1 MITRH
6 GIGRYTILVAIA
18 AMCICIA
25 YSATPRKKKKNR
37 RATRTEI
44 VKPPSEPFEKVTE
57 WVGEYIEQ
65 KSYSR
70 DTADPLIRLLG
81 YSKQLKGKYYSAF
94 DKLLVDSLTANL
106 KRNSND
112 RVIAVVELYDHLFAD
127 TAANKTK
134 MLYVKGNIL
143 ASKQDTIQLKKVI
156 RRLNLLQDTVHSQTL
171 YDHLIKIRNYVPADQ
186 GLDGTW
192 ISNRYMTDVYDWPAH
207 PITFDYIGGQTIVY
221 HKPYVLELENTC
233 EYQPTDTSRLVL
245 PYAEDSLY
253 IVWSSEK
260 LKNIDPEALGLL
272 RGATSTAASIVSG
285 NLARHNKVD
294 LGEQILGNIATS
306 AIEIGL
312 NAIFDALWKPSKTVW
327 ILEGRFRRV
336 NKYLLQGTLSYQ
348 SKKVNVD
355 GKVSNKTSWTQ
366 EYSHTRYNPDDHIY
380 WAGWRFGI
388 TTPYAWLTKYIDAR
402 KDQFIPAKKDKK
414 HFNAH
419 QRVKIWYLSHVR
431 ALEEGVDDDLYYQ
444 LCMAQADSMK
454 QACYIAPF
462 MGMIFASV
470 DSIFLRKNK
479 WSPEQGVV
487 VKDFDKNWSAALLAG
502 LKKND
507 VIVEV
512 GPYPITDNASF
523 SKAIGNFKPYE
534 VVNVVVQRKKKRLT
548 IPVELSAWLRPYDT
562 KEEE

>member
-6 GIGRYTILVAIA
+6 CIGRYTILVAIA

-25 YSATPRKKKKNR
+25 YGATPRKKKKNR

-192 ISNRYMTDVYDWPAH
+192 ISNWYRTDGYNWSMN
-207 PITFDYIGGQTIVY
+207 PITFDYKNGQTIVY
-221 HKPYVLELENTC
+221 HKPYVYELEYTSD
-233 EYQPTDTSRLVL
+233 YPTDTSRIVL

-312 NAIFDALWKPSKTVW
+312 NAIFDAIWKPSKTVW

-336 NKYLLQGTLSYQ
+336 NKYLLQGTLTYSGQ
-348 SKKVNVD
+348 KVNID
-355 GKVSNKTSWTQ
+355 GKVSNKTAWTQ
-366 EYSHTRYNPDDHIY
+366 KYSYTRYNPDDHIY

-388 TTPYAWLTKYIDAR
+388 TTPYAWLTEYIKAR
-402 KDQFIPAKKDKK
+402 KNQFTPAKKDQKR
-414 HFNAH
+414 FNTH
-419 QRVKIWYLSHVR
+419 QRAKVWYLNHIR
-431 ALEEGVDDDLYYQ
+431 AMEEGIDDDLYYQ
-444 LCMAQADSMK
+444 LWLQADSMK

-462 MGMIFASV
+462 IGIVFDEV
-470 DSIFLRKNK
+470 DSTFRQKNK

-487 VKDFDKNWSAALLAG
+487 VKEFGKWSPALLAG
-502 LKKND
+502 LKEKD

-512 GPYPITDNASF
+512 GPYPITDDASF
-523 SKAIGNFKPYE
+523 SKAISHFKPYE

-548 IPVELSAWLRPYDT
+548 IPVELSVWLKPYGT
-562 KEEE
+562 NEKK

>member
-1 MITRH
+1 
-6 GIGRYTILVAIA
+6 
-18 AMCICIA
+18 MCISIA
-25 YSATPRKKKKNR
+25 YGATPRKKKKNR

-156 RRLNLLQDTVHSQTL
+156 RRLNLLQDTIHSQTL

-192 ISNRYMTDVYDWPAH
+192 ISNWYRTDGYNWSMN
-207 PITFDYIGGQTIVY
+207 PITFDYKNGQTIVY
-221 HKPYVLELENTC
+221 HKPYVYELEYTSD
-233 EYQPTDTSRLVL
+233 YPTDTSRIVL

-312 NAIFDALWKPSKTVW
+312 NAIFDAIWKPSKTVW

-336 NKYLLQGTLSYQ
+336 NKYLLQGTLTYSGQ
-348 SKKVNVD
+348 KVNID
-355 GKVSNKTSWTQ
+355 GKVSNKTAWTQ
-366 EYSHTRYNPDDHIY
+366 KYSYTRYNPDDHIY

-388 TTPYAWLTKYIDAR
+388 TTPYAWLTEYIKAR
-402 KDQFIPAKKDKK
+402 KNQFTPAKKDQKR
-414 HFNAH
+414 FNTH
-419 QRVKIWYLSHVR
+419 QRAKVWYLNHIR
-431 ALEEGVDDDLYYQ
+431 AMEEGIDDDLYYQ
-444 LCMAQADSMK
+444 LWLQADSMK

-462 MGMIFASV
+462 IGIVFDEV
-470 DSIFLRKNK
+470 DSTFRQKNK

-487 VKDFDKNWSAALLAG
+487 VKEFGKWSPALLAG

-512 GPYPITDNASF
+512 GPYPITDDASF
-523 SKAIGNFKPYE
+523 SKAISHFKPYE

-548 IPVELSAWLRPYDT
+548 IPVELSVWLKPYGT
-562 KEEE
+562 NEKE

>member
-1 MITRH
+1 
-6 GIGRYTILVAIA
+6 
-18 AMCICIA
+18 MCISIA
-25 YSATPRKKKKNR
+25 YGTTPRKKKKNR
-37 RATRTEI
+37 RATRTEY

-70 DTADPLIRLLG
+70 DTADPLIKLLG

-192 ISNRYMTDVYDWPAH
+192 ISDKIWSDRYNLPAH
-207 PITFDYIGGQTIVY
+207 PITFDYKNGQTIVY
-221 HKPYVLELENTC
+221 KRECVYELEYKY
-233 EYQPTDTSRLVL
+233 EPTDTSRLVL

-312 NAIFDALWKPSKTVW
+312 NAIFDAIWKPSKTVW

-336 NKYLLQGTLSYQ
+336 NKYLLQGTLTYQ
-348 SKKVNVD
+348 SKKVDVD
-355 GKVSNKTSWTQ
+355 GKVSNKSSWTD
-366 EYSHTRYNPDDHIY
+366 EISYTHYNPDDHIY
-380 WAGWRFGI
+380 WVGRRFGI
-388 TTPYAWLTKYIDAR
+388 CAPHEWQRKYIEAR
-402 KDQFIPAKKDKK
+402 KNQFFPAKKDQK
-414 HFNAH
+414 HFNNF
-419 QRVKIWYLSHVR
+419 QLVKIWYLSHIR
-431 ALEEGVDDDLYYQ
+431 ALEEGVDDDLFYQ
-444 LCMAQADSMK
+444 RWPTQADSMK
-454 QACYIAPF
+454 QACYITPY
-462 MGMIFASV
+462 MGVAFNSV
-470 DSIFLRKNK
+470 DSIFRKKNK
-479 WSPEQGVV
+479 WAPEQGAVIT
-487 VKDFDKNWSAALLAG
+487 DFDKDYSAALLAG
-502 LKKND
+502 LKKKD

-512 GPYPITDNASF
+512 GLYPITDVASF
-523 SKAIGNFKPYE
+523 TEAISHFNPYE

-548 IPVELSAWLRPYDT
+548 IPVELSLWFRPYEQNE
-562 KEEE
+562 KQ

>member
-6 GIGRYTILVAIA
+6 CIGRYTILVAIA
-18 AMCICIA
+18 AMCISIA
-25 YSATPRKKKKNR
+25 YGATPRKKKKNR

-70 DTADPLIRLLG
+70 DTADPLIRLLE

-156 RRLNLLQDTVHSQTL
+156 RRLDLLQDTVHSQTL
-171 YDHLIKIRNYVPADQ
+171 YGHLVKIRNYVPADQ

-192 ISNRYMTDVYDWPAH
+192 ISNWYRTDGYNWSMN
-207 PITFDYIGGQTIVY
+207 PITFDYKNGQTIVY
-221 HKPYVLELENTC
+221 HKPYVYELEYTSD
-233 EYQPTDTSRLVL
+233 YPTDTSRIVL

-294 LGEQILGNIATS
+294 FGEQLLGNIATS
-306 AIEIGL
+306 VIEIGI
-312 NAIFDALWKPSKTVW
+312 NAIFDAIWKPSKTVW

-355 GKVSNKTSWTQ
+355 GKVSNKTSWSH
-366 EYSHTRYNPDDHIY
+366 EYSYTRYNPDDHIY
-380 WAGWRFGI
+380 WAGWRFDI
-388 TTPYAWLTKYIDAR
+388 NTPYVWLTEYIKAR
-402 KDQFIPAKKDKK
+402 KNQFTPAKKDQKR
-414 HFNAH
+414 FNTH
-419 QRVKIWYLSHVR
+419 QRAKVWYLNHIR
-431 ALEEGVDDDLYYQ
+431 AMEEGIDDDLYYQ
-444 LCMAQADSMK
+444 LWLRADSMK

-462 MGMIFASV
+462 IGIVFDEV
-470 DSIFLRKNK
+470 DSTFRQKNK

>member
-1 MITRH
+1 
-6 GIGRYTILVAIA
+6 
-18 AMCICIA
+18 MCISIA
-25 YSATPRKKKKNR
+25 YGATPRKKKKNR

-106 KRNSND
+106 KRNSSD

-156 RRLNLLQDTVHSQTL
+156 RRLDLLQDTVHSQTL
-171 YDHLIKIRNYVPADQ
+171 YGHLVKIRNYVPADQ

-192 ISNRYMTDVYDWPAH
+192 ISNWYRTDGYNWSMN
-207 PITFDYIGGQTIVY
+207 PITFDYKNGQTIVY
-221 HKPYVLELENTC
+221 HKPYVYELEYTSD
-233 EYQPTDTSRLVL
+233 YPTDTSRIVL

-355 GKVSNKTSWTQ
+355 GKVSNKTSWSH
-366 EYSHTRYNPDDHIY
+366 EYSYTRYNPDDHIY
-380 WAGWRFGI
+380 WAGWQFDI
-388 TTPYAWLTKYIDAR
+388 NTPYVWLTEYIKAR
-402 KDQFIPAKKDKK
+402 KNQFTPAKKDQKR
-414 HFNAH
+414 FNTH
-419 QRVKIWYLSHVR
+419 QRAKVWYLNHIR
-431 ALEEGVDDDLYYQ
+431 AMEEGIDDDLYYQ
-444 LCMAQADSMK
+444 LWLRADSMK

-462 MGMIFASV
+462 IGIVFDEV
-470 DSIFLRKNK
+470 DSTFRQKNK

-487 VKDFDKNWSAALLAG
+487 VKEFGKWSPALLAG
-502 LKKND
+502 LKEKD

-512 GPYPITDNASF
+512 GSYPITDDASF

-548 IPVELSAWLRPYDT
+548 IPVELSVWLKPYDT
-562 KEEE
+562 TEKK

>member
-18 AMCICIA
+18 AMCISIA
-25 YSATPRKKKKNR
+25 YGATPRKKKKNR
-37 RATRTEI
+37 RATRTEY

-57 WVGEYIEQ
+57 WVGEYIER
-65 KSYSR
+65 KSDFR
-70 DTADPLIRLLG
+70 NTADPLIRLLE
-81 YSKQLKGKYYSAF
+81 YSKQLRGKYYSAF

-127 TAANKTK
+127 TAANKPK

-156 RRLNLLQDTVHSQTL
+156 RRLDLLEDTVHSQTL
-171 YDHLIKIRNYVPADQ
+171 YGHLVKIRNYVPADQ

-192 ISNRYMTDVYDWPAH
+192 ISNWYRTDGYNWSMN
-207 PITFDYIGGQTIVY
+207 PITFDYKNGQTIVY
-221 HKPYVLELENTC
+221 HKPYVYELEYTSD
-233 EYQPTDTSRLVL
+233 YPTDTSRLVF
-245 PYAEDSLY
+245 PYGEDSLY

-294 LGEQILGNIATS
+294 FGEQLLGNLATS

-312 NAIFDALWKPSKTVW
+312 NAIFDAIWKPSKTVW

-336 NKYLLQGTLSYQ
+336 NKYLLQGTLSFQ
-348 SKKVNVD
+348 SQKVNVD
-355 GKVSNKTSWTQ
+355 GKVSDKTTWTNT
-366 EYSHTRYNPDDHIY
+366 YSYTRYNPDDHIY

-388 TTPYAWLTKYIDAR
+388 TTPYAWLTEYIKAR
-402 KDQFIPAKKDKK
+402 KNQFTPAKKDQKR
-414 HFNAH
+414 FNTH
-419 QRVKIWYLSHVR
+419 QRAKVWYLNHIR
-431 ALEEGVDDDLYYQ
+431 AMEEGIDDDLYYQ
-444 LCMAQADSMK
+444 LWLQADSMK

-462 MGMIFASV
+462 IGIVFDEV
-470 DSIFLRKNK
+470 DSTFRQKNK

-487 VKDFDKNWSAALLAG
+487 VKEFGKWSPALLAG
-502 LKKND
+502 LKEKD

-512 GPYPITDNASF
+512 GSYPITDDASF
-523 SKAIGNFKPYE
+523 SKAISHFKPYE

-548 IPVELSAWLRPYDT
+548 IPVELSVWLRPYDT
-562 KEEE
+562 NEEE

>member
-6 GIGRYTILVAIA
+6 CIGRYTILVAIA

-25 YSATPRKKKKNR
+25 YGATPRKKKKNR

-57 WVGEYIEQ
+57 WVGEYIER
-65 KSYSR
+65 KSDFR
-70 DTADPLIRLLG
+70 DTADPLIRLLE
-81 YSKQLKGKYYSAF
+81 YSKQLRGKYYSAF

-127 TAANKTK
+127 TAANKPK

-143 ASKQDTIQLKKVI
+143 ASKQDTIQLKTVI

-171 YDHLIKIRNYVPADQ
+171 YGHLVKIRNYVPADQ

-192 ISNRYMTDVYDWPAH
+192 ISNWYRTDGYNWSMN
-207 PITFDYIGGQTIVY
+207 PITFDYKNGQTIVY
-221 HKPYVLELENTC
+221 HKPYVYELEYTSD
-233 EYQPTDTSRLVL
+233 YPTDTSRIVL

-312 NAIFDALWKPSKTVW
+312 NAIFDAIWKPSKTVW

-336 NKYLLQGTLSYQ
+336 NKYLLQGTLTYSGQ
-348 SKKVNVD
+348 KVNID
-355 GKVSNKTSWTQ
+355 GKVSNKTAWTQ
-366 EYSHTRYNPDDHIY
+366 KYSYTRYNPDDHIY

-388 TTPYAWLTKYIDAR
+388 TTPYAWLTEYIKAR
-402 KDQFIPAKKDKK
+402 KNQFTPAKKDQKR
-414 HFNAH
+414 FNTH
-419 QRVKIWYLSHVR
+419 QRAKVWYLNHIR
-431 ALEEGVDDDLYYQ
+431 AMEEGIDDDLYYQ
-444 LCMAQADSMK
+444 LWLQADSMK

-462 MGMIFASV
+462 IGIVFDEV
-470 DSIFLRKNK
+470 DSTFRQKNK

-487 VKDFDKNWSAALLAG
+487 VKEFGKWSPALLAG

-512 GPYPITDNASF
+512 GPYPITDDASF
-523 SKAIGNFKPYE
+523 SKAISHFKPYE

-548 IPVELSAWLRPYDT
+548 IPVELSVWLKPYGT
-562 KEEE
+562 NEKE

>member
-1 MITRH
+1 
-6 GIGRYTILVAIA
+6 
-18 AMCICIA
+18 MCISIA
-25 YSATPRKKKKNR
+25 YGATPRKKKKNR

-81 YSKQLKGKYYSAF
+81 YSKQLKSKYYSAF

-106 KRNSND
+106 KRNSSD

-156 RRLNLLQDTVHSQTL
+156 RRLDLLQDTVHSQTL
-171 YDHLIKIRNYVPADQ
+171 YGHLVKIRNYVPADQ

-192 ISNRYMTDVYDWPAH
+192 ISNWYRTDGYNWSMN
-207 PITFDYIGGQTIVY
+207 PITFDYKNGQTIVY
-221 HKPYVLELENTC
+221 HKPYVYELEYTSD
-233 EYQPTDTSRLVL
+233 YPTDTSRIVL

-355 GKVSNKTSWTQ
+355 GKVSNKTSWSH
-366 EYSHTRYNPDDHIY
+366 EYSYTRYNPDDHIY
-380 WAGWRFGI
+380 WAGWRFDI
-388 TTPYAWLTKYIDAR
+388 NTPYVWLTEYIKAR
-402 KDQFIPAKKDKK
+402 KNQFTPAKKDQKR
-414 HFNAH
+414 FNTH
-419 QRVKIWYLSHVR
+419 QRAKVWYLNHIR
-431 ALEEGVDDDLYYQ
+431 AMEEGIDDDLYYQ
-444 LCMAQADSMK
+444 LWLRADSMK

-462 MGMIFASV
+462 IGIVFDEV
-470 DSIFLRKNK
+470 DSTFRQKNK

-487 VKDFDKNWSAALLAG
+487 VKEFGKWSPALLAG
-502 LKKND
+502 LKEKD

-512 GPYPITDNASF
+512 GSYPITDDASF

-548 IPVELSAWLRPYDT
+548 IPVELSVWLKPYDT
-562 KEEE
+562 TEKK

>member
-1 MITRH
+1 
-6 GIGRYTILVAIA
+6 
-18 AMCICIA
+18 MCISIA
-25 YSATPRKKKKNR
+25 YGATPRKKKKNR

-156 RRLNLLQDTVHSQTL
+156 RRLDLLEDTIHSQTL

-192 ISNRYMTDVYDWPAH
+192 ISNWYRTDGYNWSMN
-207 PITFDYIGGQTIVY
+207 PITFDYKNGQTIVY
-221 HKPYVLELENTC
+221 HKPYVYELEYTSD
-233 EYQPTDTSRLVL
+233 YPTDTSRIVL

-355 GKVSNKTSWTQ
+355 GKVSNKTSWSH
-366 EYSHTRYNPDDHIY
+366 EYSYTRYNPDDHIY
-380 WAGWRFGI
+380 WAGWRFDI
-388 TTPYAWLTKYIDAR
+388 NTPYVWLTEYIKAR
-402 KDQFIPAKKDKK
+402 KNQFTPAKKDQKR
-414 HFNAH
+414 FNTH
-419 QRVKIWYLSHVR
+419 QRAKVWYLNHIR
-431 ALEEGVDDDLYYQ
+431 AMEEGIDDDLYYQ
-444 LCMAQADSMK
+444 LWLRADSMK

-462 MGMIFASV
+462 IGIVFDEV
-470 DSIFLRKNK
+470 DSTFRQKNK

-487 VKDFDKNWSAALLAG
+487 VKEFGKWSPALLAG
-502 LKKND
+502 LKEKD

-512 GPYPITDNASF
+512 GSYPITDDASF

-548 IPVELSAWLRPYDT
+548 IPVELSVWLKPYDT
-562 KEEE
+562 TEKK

>member
-18 AMCICIA
+18 AMCISIA
-25 YSATPRKKKKNR
+25 YGATPRKKKKNR

-70 DTADPLIRLLG
+70 DTADPLIKLLG

-192 ISNRYMTDVYDWPAH
+192 ISDKIWPDRYNLPAH
-207 PITFDYIGGQTIVY
+207 PITFDYKNGQTIVY
-221 HKPYVLELENTC
+221 KRECVYELEYKY
-233 EYQPTDTSRLVL
+233 EPTDTSRLVL

-312 NAIFDALWKPSKTVW
+312 NAIFDAIWKPSKTVW

-348 SKKVNVD
+348 SKKVDVD
-355 GKVSNKTSWTQ
+355 GKVSNKSSWTD
-366 EYSHTRYNPDDHIY
+366 EISYTHYNPDDHIY
-380 WAGWRFGI
+380 WAGRRFGI
-388 TTPYAWLTKYIDAR
+388 CAPHEWQRKYIEAR
-402 KDQFIPAKKDKK
+402 KNQFFPAKKDQK
-414 HFNAH
+414 HFNNF
-419 QRVKIWYLSHVR
+419 QLVKIWYLSHIR
-431 ALEEGVDDDLYYQ
+431 ALEEGVDDDLFYQ
-444 LCMAQADSMK
+444 RWPTQADSMK
-454 QACYIAPF
+454 QACYITPY
-462 MGMIFASV
+462 MGVAFNSV
-470 DSIFLRKNK
+470 DSIFRKKNK
-479 WSPEQGVV
+479 WAPEQGAVIT
-487 VKDFDKNWSAALLAG
+487 DFDKDYSAALLAG
-502 LKKND
+502 LKKKD

-512 GPYPITDNASF
+512 GLYPITDVASF
-523 SKAIGNFKPYE
+523 TEAISHFKPYE

-548 IPVELSAWLRPYDT
+548 IPVELSLWFRPYEQNE
-562 KEEE
+562 KQ

>member
-18 AMCICIA
+18 AMCISIA
-25 YSATPRKKKKNR
+25 YGATPRKKKKNR
-37 RATRTEI
+37 RATRTEY

-57 WVGEYIEQ
+57 WVGEYIER
-65 KSYSR
+65 KSDFR
-70 DTADPLIRLLG
+70 DTADPLIRLLE
-81 YSKQLKGKYYSAF
+81 YSKQLRGKYYSAF

-156 RRLNLLQDTVHSQTL
+156 RRLDLLEDTVHSQTL

-192 ISNRYMTDVYDWPAH
+192 ISDKIWPDRYNLPAH
-207 PITFDYIGGQTIVY
+207 PITFDYKNGQTIVY
-221 HKPYVLELENTC
+221 KRECVYELEYKY
-233 EYQPTDTSRLVL
+233 EPTDTSRLVL

-312 NAIFDALWKPSKTVW
+312 NAIFDAIWKPSKTVW

-336 NKYLLQGTLSYQ
+336 NKYLLQGTLTYQ
-348 SKKVNVD
+348 SKKVDVD
-355 GKVSNKTSWTQ
+355 GKVSNKSSWTD
-366 EYSHTRYNPDDHIY
+366 EISYTHYNPDDHIY
-380 WAGWRFGI
+380 WAGRRFGI
-388 TTPYAWLTKYIDAR
+388 CAPHEWQRKYIEAR
-402 KDQFIPAKKDKK
+402 KNQFFPAKKDQK
-414 HFNAH
+414 HFNNF
-419 QRVKIWYLSHVR
+419 QLVKIWYLSHIR
-431 ALEEGVDDDLYYQ
+431 ALEEGVDDDLFYQ
-444 LCMAQADSMK
+444 RWPTQADSMK
-454 QACYIAPF
+454 QACYITPY
-462 MGMIFASV
+462 MGVAFNSV
-470 DSIFLRKNK
+470 DSIFRKKNK
-479 WSPEQGVV
+479 WAPEQGAVIT
-487 VKDFDKNWSAALLAG
+487 DFDKDYSAALLAG
-502 LKKND
+502 LKKKD

-512 GPYPITDNASF
+512 GLYPITDVASF
-523 SKAIGNFKPYE
+523 TEAISHFKPYE

-548 IPVELSAWLRPYDT
+548 IPVELSLWFRPYEQNE
-562 KEEE
+562 KQ

>member
-18 AMCICIA
+18 AMCISIA
-25 YSATPRKKKKNR
+25 YGTTPRKKKKNR
-37 RATRTEI
+37 RATRTEY

-57 WVGEYIEQ
+57 WVGEYIER
-65 KSYSR
+65 KSDFR
-70 DTADPLIRLLG
+70 DTADPLIRLLE

-156 RRLNLLQDTVHSQTL
+156 RRLGLLQDTVHSQTL
-171 YDHLIKIRNYVPADQ
+171 YGHLIKIRNYVPADQ

-192 ISNRYMTDVYDWPAH
+192 ISNWYRTDGYNWSMN
-207 PITFDYIGGQTIVY
+207 PITFDYKNGQTIVY
-221 HKPYVLELENTC
+221 HKPYVYELEYTSD
-233 EYQPTDTSRLVL
+233 YPTDTSRLVF
-245 PYAEDSLY
+245 PYGEDSLY

-294 LGEQILGNIATS
+294 FGEQLLGNLATS

-312 NAIFDALWKPSKTVW
+312 NAIFDAIWKPSKTVW

-336 NKYLLQGTLSYQ
+336 NKYLLQGTLSFQ
-348 SKKVNVD
+348 SQKVNVD
-355 GKVSNKTSWTQ
+355 GKVSDKTTWTNT
-366 EYSHTRYNPDDHIY
+366 YSYTRYNPDDHIY

-388 TTPYAWLTKYIDAR
+388 TTPYAWLTEYIKAR
-402 KDQFIPAKKDKK
+402 KNQFTPAKKDQKR
-414 HFNAH
+414 FNTH
-419 QRVKIWYLSHVR
+419 QRAKVWYLNHIR
-431 ALEEGVDDDLYYQ
+431 AMEEGIDDDLYYQ
-444 LCMAQADSMK
+444 LWLQADSMK

-462 MGMIFASV
+462 IGIVFDEV
-470 DSIFLRKNK
+470 DSTFRQKNK

-487 VKDFDKNWSAALLAG
+487 VKEFGKWSPALLAG
-502 LKKND
+502 LKEKD

-512 GPYPITDNASF
+512 GSYPITDDASF
-523 SKAIGNFKPYE
+523 SKAISHFKPYE

-548 IPVELSAWLRPYDT
+548 IPVELSVWLRPYDT
-562 KEEE
+562 NEEE

>member
-18 AMCICIA
+18 AMCISIA
-25 YSATPRKKKKNR
+25 YGATPRKKKKNR

-70 DTADPLIRLLG
+70 DTADPLIRLLE

-156 RRLNLLQDTVHSQTL
+156 RRLNLLQDTIHSQTL
-171 YDHLIKIRNYVPADQ
+171 YGHLVKIRNYVPADQ

-192 ISNRYMTDVYDWPAH
+192 ISNWYRTDGYNWSMN
-207 PITFDYIGGQTIVY
+207 PITFDYKNGQTIVY
-221 HKPYVLELENTC
+221 HKPYVYELEYTSD
-233 EYQPTDTSRLVL
+233 YPTDTSRIVL

-312 NAIFDALWKPSKTVW
+312 NAIFDAIWKPSKTVW

-336 NKYLLQGTLSYQ
+336 NKYLLQGTLTYSGQ
-348 SKKVNVD
+348 KVNID
-355 GKVSNKTSWTQ
+355 GKVSNKTAWTQ
-366 EYSHTRYNPDDHIY
+366 KYSYTRYNPDDHIY

-388 TTPYAWLTKYIDAR
+388 TTPYAWLTEYIKAR
-402 KDQFIPAKKDKK
+402 KNQFTPAKKDQKR
-414 HFNAH
+414 FNTH
-419 QRVKIWYLSHVR
+419 QRAKVWYLNHIR
-431 ALEEGVDDDLYYQ
+431 AMEEGIDDDLYYQ
-444 LCMAQADSMK
+444 LWLQADSMK

-462 MGMIFASV
+462 IGIVFDEV
-470 DSIFLRKNK
+470 DSTFRQKNK

-487 VKDFDKNWSAALLAG
+487 VKEFGKWSPALLAG

-512 GPYPITDNASF
+512 GPYPITDDASF
-523 SKAIGNFKPYE
+523 SKAISHFKPYE

-548 IPVELSAWLRPYDT
+548 IPVELSVWLKPYGT
-562 KEEE
+562 NEKK

>member
-6 GIGRYTILVAIA
+6 CIGRYTILVAIA
-18 AMCICIA
+18 AMCISIA
-25 YSATPRKKKKNR
+25 YGATPRKKKKNR

-106 KRNSND
+106 KRNSSD

-156 RRLNLLQDTVHSQTL
+156 RRLDLLQDTVHRQTL
-171 YDHLIKIRNYVPADQ
+171 YGHLVKIRNYVPADQ

-192 ISNRYMTDVYDWPAH
+192 ISNWYRTDGYNWSMN
-207 PITFDYIGGQTIVY
+207 PITFDYKNGQTIVY
-221 HKPYVLELENTC
+221 HKPYVYELEYTSD
-233 EYQPTDTSRLVL
+233 YPTDTSRIVL

-355 GKVSNKTSWTQ
+355 GKVSNKTSWSH
-366 EYSHTRYNPDDHIY
+366 EYSYTRYNPDDHIY
-380 WAGWRFGI
+380 WAGWRFDI
-388 TTPYAWLTKYIDAR
+388 NTPYVWLTEYIKAR
-402 KDQFIPAKKDKK
+402 KNQFTPAKKDQKR
-414 HFNAH
+414 FNTH
-419 QRVKIWYLSHVR
+419 QRAKVWYLNHIR
-431 ALEEGVDDDLYYQ
+431 AMEEGIDDDLYYQ
-444 LCMAQADSMK
+444 LWLRADSMK

-462 MGMIFASV
+462 IGIVFDEV
-470 DSIFLRKNK
+470 DSTFRQKNK

-487 VKDFDKNWSAALLAG
+487 VKEFGKWSPALLAG
-502 LKKND
+502 LKEKD

-512 GPYPITDNASF
+512 GSYPITDDASF

-548 IPVELSAWLRPYDT
+548 IPVELSVWLKPYDT
-562 KEEE
+562 TEKK

>member
-1 MITRH
+1 
-6 GIGRYTILVAIA
+6 
-18 AMCICIA
+18 MCISIA
-25 YSATPRKKKKNR
+25 YGATPRKKKKNR
-37 RATRTEI
+37 RATRTEY

-70 DTADPLIRLLG
+70 DTADPLIKLLG

-192 ISNRYMTDVYDWPAH
+192 ISNRYRTDVYDWPAH

-355 GKVSNKTSWTQ
+355 GKVSNKTSWSH
-366 EYSHTRYNPDDHIY
+366 EYSYTRYNPDDHIY
-380 WAGWRFGI
+380 WAGWRFDI
-388 TTPYAWLTKYIDAR
+388 NTPYVWLTEYIKAR
-402 KDQFIPAKKDKK
+402 KNQFTPAKKDQKR
-414 HFNAH
+414 FNTH
-419 QRVKIWYLSHVR
+419 QRAKVWYLNHIR
-431 ALEEGVDDDLYYQ
+431 AMEEGIDDDLYYQ
-444 LCMAQADSMK
+444 LWLRADSMK

-462 MGMIFASV
+462 IGIVFDEV
-470 DSIFLRKNK
+470 DSTFRQKNK

-487 VKDFDKNWSAALLAG
+487 VKEFGKWSPALLAG
-502 LKKND
+502 LKEKD

-512 GPYPITDNASF
+512 GSYPITDDASF

-548 IPVELSAWLRPYDT
+548 IPVELSVWLKPYDT
-562 KEEE
+562 TEKK

>member
-1 MITRH
+1 
-6 GIGRYTILVAIA
+6 
-18 AMCICIA
+18 MCISIA
-25 YSATPRKKKKNR
+25 YGATPRKKKKNR

-106 KRNSND
+106 KRNSSD

-156 RRLNLLQDTVHSQTL
+156 RRLDLLQDTVHSQTL
-171 YDHLIKIRNYVPADQ
+171 YGHLVKIRNYVPADQ

-192 ISNRYMTDVYDWPAH
+192 ISNWYRTDGYNWSMN
-207 PITFDYIGGQTIVY
+207 PITFDYKNGQTIVY
-221 HKPYVLELENTC
+221 HKPYVYELEYTSD
-233 EYQPTDTSRLVL
+233 YPTDTSRIVL

-355 GKVSNKTSWTQ
+355 GKVSNKTSWSH
-366 EYSHTRYNPDDHIY
+366 EYSYTRYNPDDHIY
-380 WAGWRFGI
+380 WAGWRFDI
-388 TTPYAWLTKYIDAR
+388 NTPYVWLTEYIKAR
-402 KDQFIPAKKDKK
+402 KNQFTPAKKDQKR
-414 HFNAH
+414 FNTH
-419 QRVKIWYLSHVR
+419 QRAKVWYLNHIR
-431 ALEEGVDDDLYYQ
+431 AMEEGIDDDLYYQ
-444 LCMAQADSMK
+444 LWLRADSMK

-462 MGMIFASV
+462 IGIVFDEV
-470 DSIFLRKNK
+470 DSTFRQKNK

-487 VKDFDKNWSAALLAG
+487 VKEFGKWSPALLAG
-502 LKKND
+502 LKEKD

-512 GPYPITDNASF
+512 GSYPITDDASF

-548 IPVELSAWLRPYDT
+548 IPVELSICLRDYDKNE
-562 KEEE
+562 KE

>member
-25 YSATPRKKKKNR
+25 YGATPRKKKKNR
-37 RATRTEI
+37 RATRTEY

-70 DTADPLIRLLG
+70 DTADPLIRLLE

-192 ISNRYMTDVYDWPAH
+192 ISDKIWPDRYNLPAH
-207 PITFDYIGGQTIVY
+207 PITFDYKNGQTIVY
-221 HKPYVLELENTC
+221 KRECVYELEYKY
-233 EYQPTDTSRLVL
+233 EPTDTSRLVL

-312 NAIFDALWKPSKTVW
+312 NAIFDAIWKPSKTVW

-336 NKYLLQGTLSYQ
+336 NKYLLQGTLTYQ
-348 SKKVNVD
+348 SKKVDVD
-355 GKVSNKTSWTQ
+355 GKVSNKSSWTD
-366 EYSHTRYNPDDHIY
+366 EISYTHYNPDDHIY
-380 WAGWRFGI
+380 WAGRRFGI
-388 TTPYAWLTKYIDAR
+388 CAPHEWQREYIEAR
-402 KDQFIPAKKDKK
+402 KNQFFPAKKDQK
-414 HFNAH
+414 HFNNF
-419 QRVKIWYLSHVR
+419 QLVKIWYLSHIR
-431 ALEEGVDDDLYYQ
+431 ALEEGVDDDLFYQ
-444 LCMAQADSMK
+444 RWPTQADSMK
-454 QACYIAPF
+454 QACYITPY
-462 MGMIFASV
+462 MGVAFNSV
-470 DSIFLRKNK
+470 DSIFRKKNK
-479 WSPEQGVV
+479 WAPEQGAVIT
-487 VKDFDKNWSAALLAG
+487 DFDKDYSAALLAG
-502 LKKND
+502 LKKKD

-512 GPYPITDNASF
+512 GLYPITDVASF
-523 SKAIGNFKPYE
+523 TEAISHFKPYE

-548 IPVELSAWLRPYDT
+548 IPVELSLWFRPYEQNE
-562 KEEE
+562 KQ

>member
-1 MITRH
+1 
-6 GIGRYTILVAIA
+6 
-18 AMCICIA
+18 MCISIA
-25 YSATPRKKKKNR
+25 YGATPRKKKKNR

-70 DTADPLIRLLG
+70 DTADPLIRLLE

-106 KRNSND
+106 KRNSSD

-156 RRLNLLQDTVHSQTL
+156 RRLDLLEDTIHSQTL

-192 ISNRYMTDVYDWPAH
+192 ISNRYRSDVYNWPAE

-221 HKPYVLELENTC
+221 HKPYVYELEYTSD
-233 EYQPTDTSRLVL
+233 YPTDTSRIVL

-355 GKVSNKTSWTQ
+355 GKVSNKTSWSH
-366 EYSHTRYNPDDHIY
+366 EYSYTRYNPDDHIY
-380 WAGWRFGI
+380 WAGWRFDI
-388 TTPYAWLTKYIDAR
+388 NTPYVWLTEYIKAR
-402 KDQFIPAKKDKK
+402 KNQFTPAKKDQKR
-414 HFNAH
+414 FNTH
-419 QRVKIWYLSHVR
+419 QRAKVWYLNHIR
-431 ALEEGVDDDLYYQ
+431 AMEEGIDDDLYYQ
-444 LCMAQADSMK
+444 LWLRADSMK

-462 MGMIFASV
+462 IGIVFDEV
-470 DSIFLRKNK
+470 DSTFRQKNK

-487 VKDFDKNWSAALLAG
+487 VKEFGKWSPALLAG
-502 LKKND
+502 LKEKD

-512 GPYPITDNASF
+512 GSYPITDDASF

-548 IPVELSAWLRPYDT
+548 IPVELSVWLKPYDT
-562 KEEE
+562 TEKK

>member
-18 AMCICIA
+18 AMCISIA
-25 YSATPRKKKKNR
+25 YGATPRKKKKNR

-192 ISNRYMTDVYDWPAH
+192 ISDKIWPDRYNLPAH
-207 PITFDYIGGQTIVY
+207 PITFDYKNGQTIVY
-221 HKPYVLELENTC
+221 KRECVYELEYKY
-233 EYQPTDTSRLVL
+233 EPTDTSRLVL

-312 NAIFDALWKPSKTVW
+312 NAIFDAIWKPSKTVW

-336 NKYLLQGTLSYQ
+336 NKYLLQGTLTYQ
-348 SKKVNVD
+348 SKKVDVD
-355 GKVSNKTSWTQ
+355 GKVSNKSSWTD
-366 EYSHTRYNPDDHIY
+366 EISYTHYNPDDHIY
-380 WAGWRFGI
+380 WAGRRFGI
-388 TTPYAWLTKYIDAR
+388 CAPHEWQREYIEAR
-402 KDQFIPAKKDKK
+402 KNQFFPAKKDQK
-414 HFNAH
+414 HFNNF
-419 QRVKIWYLSHVR
+419 QLVKIWYLSHIR
-431 ALEEGVDDDLYYQ
+431 ALEEGVDDDLFYQ
-444 LCMAQADSMK
+444 RWPTQADSMK
-454 QACYIAPF
+454 QACYITPY
-462 MGMIFASV
+462 MGVAFNSV
-470 DSIFLRKNK
+470 DSIFRKKNK
-479 WSPEQGVV
+479 WAPEQGAVIT
-487 VKDFDKNWSAALLAG
+487 DFDKDYSAALLAG
-502 LKKND
+502 LKKKD

-512 GPYPITDNASF
+512 GLYPITDVASF
-523 SKAIGNFKPYE
+523 TEAISHFKPYE

-548 IPVELSAWLRPYDT
+548 IPVELSLWFRPYEQNE
-562 KEEE
+562 KQ

>member
-6 GIGRYTILVAIA
+6 CIGRYTILVAIA
-18 AMCICIA
+18 AMCISIA
-25 YSATPRKKKKNR
+25 YGATPRKKKKNR

-106 KRNSND
+106 KRNSSD

-156 RRLNLLQDTVHSQTL
+156 RRLDLLQDTVHSQTL
-171 YDHLIKIRNYVPADQ
+171 YGHLVKIRNYVPADQ

-192 ISNRYMTDVYDWPAH
+192 ISNWYRTDGYNWSMN
-207 PITFDYIGGQTIVY
+207 PITFDYKNGQTIVY
-221 HKPYVLELENTC
+221 HKPYVYELEYTSD
-233 EYQPTDTSRLVL
+233 YPTDTSRIVL

-355 GKVSNKTSWTQ
+355 GKVSNKTSWSH
-366 EYSHTRYNPDDHIY
+366 EYSYTRYNPDDHIY
-380 WAGWRFGI
+380 WAGWRFDI
-388 TTPYAWLTKYIDAR
+388 NTPYVWLTEYIKAR
-402 KDQFIPAKKDKK
+402 KNQFTPAKKDQKR
-414 HFNAH
+414 FNTH
-419 QRVKIWYLSHVR
+419 QRAKVWYLNHIR
-431 ALEEGVDDDLYYQ
+431 AMEEGIDDDLYYQ
-444 LCMAQADSMK
+444 LWLRADSMK

-462 MGMIFASV
+462 IGIVFDEV
-470 DSIFLRKNK
+470 DSTFRQKNK

-487 VKDFDKNWSAALLAG
+487 VKEFGKWSPALLAG
-502 LKKND
+502 LKEKD

-512 GPYPITDNASF
+512 GSYPITDDASF

-548 IPVELSAWLRPYDT
+548 IPVELSICLRDYDKNE
-562 KEEE
+562 KE

>member
-6 GIGRYTILVAIA
+6 CIGRYTILVAIA
-18 AMCICIA
+18 AMCISIA
-25 YSATPRKKKKNR
+25 YGATPRKKKKNR
-37 RATRTEI
+37 RATRTEY

-57 WVGEYIEQ
+57 WVGEYIER
-65 KSYSR
+65 KSDFR
-70 DTADPLIRLLG
+70 DTADPLIRLLE

-192 ISNRYMTDVYDWPAH
+192 ISDKIWPDRYNLPAH
-207 PITFDYIGGQTIVY
+207 PITFDYKNGQTIVY
-221 HKPYVLELENTC
+221 KRECVYELEYKY
-233 EYQPTDTSRLVL
+233 EPTDTSRLVL

-294 LGEQILGNIATS
+294 FGEQLLGNIATS

-312 NAIFDALWKPSKTVW
+312 NAIFDAIWKPSKTVW

-336 NKYLLQGTLSYQ
+336 NKYLLQGTLTYQ
-348 SKKVNVD
+348 SKKVDVD
-355 GKVSNKTSWTQ
+355 GKVSNKSSWTD
-366 EYSHTRYNPDDHIY
+366 EISYTHYNPDDHIY
-380 WAGWRFGI
+380 WAGRRFGI
-388 TTPYAWLTKYIDAR
+388 CAPHEWQRKYIEAR
-402 KDQFIPAKKDKK
+402 KNQFFPAKKDQK
-414 HFNAH
+414 HFNNF
-419 QRVKIWYLSHVR
+419 QLVKIWYLSHIR
-431 ALEEGVDDDLYYQ
+431 ALEEGVDDDLFYQ
-444 LCMAQADSMK
+444 RWPTQADSMK
-454 QACYIAPF
+454 QACYITPY
-462 MGMIFASV
+462 MGVAFNSV
-470 DSIFLRKNK
+470 DSIFRKKNK
-479 WSPEQGVV
+479 WAPEQGAVIT
-487 VKDFDKNWSAALLAG
+487 DFDKDYSAALLAG
-502 LKKND
+502 LKKKD

-512 GPYPITDNASF
+512 GSYPITDNASF
-523 SKAIGNFKPYE
+523 SKAISHFKPYE

-548 IPVELSAWLRPYDT
+548 IPEELSLWFRPYEQNE
-562 KEEE
+562 KQ

>member
-6 GIGRYTILVAIA
+6 CIGRYTILVAIA

-25 YSATPRKKKKNR
+25 YGATPRKKKKNR

-192 ISNRYMTDVYDWPAH
+192 ISNWYRTDGYNWSMN
-207 PITFDYIGGQTIVY
+207 PITFDYKNGQTIVY
-221 HKPYVLELENTC
+221 HKPYVYELEYTSD
-233 EYQPTDTSRLVL
+233 YPTDTSRIVL

-312 NAIFDALWKPSKTVW
+312 NAIFDAIWKPSKTVW

-336 NKYLLQGTLSYQ
+336 NKYLLQGTLTYSGQ
-348 SKKVNVD
+348 KVNID
-355 GKVSNKTSWTQ
+355 GKVSNKTAWTQ
-366 EYSHTRYNPDDHIY
+366 KYSYTRYNPDDHIY

-388 TTPYAWLTKYIDAR
+388 TTPYAWLTEYIKAR
-402 KDQFIPAKKDKK
+402 KNQFTPAKKDQKR
-414 HFNAH
+414 FNTH
-419 QRVKIWYLSHVR
+419 QRAKVWYLNHIR
-431 ALEEGVDDDLYYQ
+431 AMEEGIDDDLYYQ
-444 LCMAQADSMK
+444 LWLQADSMK

-462 MGMIFASV
+462 IGIVFDEV
-470 DSIFLRKNK
+470 DSTFRQKNK

-487 VKDFDKNWSAALLAG
+487 VKEFGKWSPALLAG
-502 LKKND
+502 LKEKD

-512 GPYPITDNASF
+512 GPYPITDDTSF
-523 SKAIGNFKPYE
+523 SKAISHFKPYE

-548 IPVELSAWLRPYDT
+548 IPVELSVWLKPYDT
-562 KEEE
+562 NEKE

>member
-1 MITRH
+1 
-6 GIGRYTILVAIA
+6 
-18 AMCICIA
+18 MCICIA
-25 YSATPRKKKKNR
+25 YGATPRKKKKNR

-44 VKPPSEPFEKVTE
+44 VKPPSEPFEKVSE

-106 KRNSND
+106 KRNSSD

-192 ISNRYMTDVYDWPAH
+192 ISNRYRSDVYNWPTE

-221 HKPYVLELENTC
+221 HKHYVLELENTC

-355 GKVSNKTSWTQ
+355 GKVSNKTSWTD
-366 EYSHTRYNPDDHIY
+366 EYSYTRYNPDDHIY

-388 TTPYAWLTKYIDAR
+388 TTPYVWLTKYIDAR
-402 KDQFIPAKKDKK
+402 KNQFIPAKKDKK
-414 HFNAH
+414 HFNAY
-419 QRVKIWYLSHVR
+419 QSLKIWYLSHVR

-444 LCMAQADSMK
+444 INMTQADSLK
-454 QACYIAPF
+454 QACYIAPY
-462 MGMIFASV
+462 MGVAFNSV
-470 DSIFLRKNK
+470 DSIFRKKNK
-479 WSPEQGVV
+479 WAPEQGAVIT
-487 VKDFDKNWSAALLAG
+487 DFDKNLSAALLAG

-512 GPYPITDNASF
+512 GPYPITDDASF
-523 SKAIGNFKPYE
+523 SKAISHFKPYE

-548 IPVELSAWLRPYDT
+548 IPVGLSICLRDYDT
-562 KEEE
+562 NEKE

>member
-18 AMCICIA
+18 AMCISIA
-25 YSATPRKKKKNR
+25 YGATPRKKKKNR
-37 RATRTEI
+37 RATRTEY

-57 WVGEYIEQ
+57 WVGEYIER
-65 KSYSR
+65 KSDFR
-70 DTADPLIRLLG
+70 DTADPLIRLLE
-81 YSKQLKGKYYSAF
+81 YSKQLRGKYYSAF

-127 TAANKTK
+127 TAANKAK

-156 RRLNLLQDTVHSQTL
+156 RRLDLLQDTVHSQTL
-171 YDHLIKIRNYVPADQ
+171 YGHLVKIRNYVPADQ

-192 ISNRYMTDVYDWPAH
+192 ISNWYRTDGYNWSMN
-207 PITFDYIGGQTIVY
+207 PITFDYKNGQTIVY
-221 HKPYVLELENTC
+221 HKPYVYELEYTSD
-233 EYQPTDTSRLVL
+233 YPTDTSRIVL

-294 LGEQILGNIATS
+294 FGEQLLGNIATS
-306 AIEIGL
+306 VIEIGI
-312 NAIFDALWKPSKTVW
+312 NAIFDAIWKPSKTVW

-336 NKYLLQGTLSYQ
+336 NKYLLQGTMTYTGQ
-348 SKKVNVD
+348 KVNVD
-355 GKVSNKTSWTQ
+355 GKVSDKTTWTNT
-366 EYSHTRYNPDDHIY
+366 YSYTRYNPDDHIY

-388 TTPYAWLTKYIDAR
+388 TTPYAWLTEYIKAR
-402 KDQFIPAKKDKK
+402 KNQFTPAKKDQKR
-414 HFNAH
+414 FNTH
-419 QRVKIWYLSHVR
+419 QRAKVWYLNHIR
-431 ALEEGVDDDLYYQ
+431 AMEEGIDDDLYYQ
-444 LCMAQADSMK
+444 LWLQADSMK

-462 MGMIFASV
+462 IGIVFDEV
-470 DSIFLRKNK
+470 DSTFRQKNK

-487 VKDFDKNWSAALLAG
+487 VKEFGKWSPALLAG
-502 LKKND
+502 LKEKD

-512 GPYPITDNASF
+512 GSYPITDDASF
-523 SKAIGNFKPYE
+523 SKAISHFKPYE

-548 IPVELSAWLRPYDT
+548 IPVELSVWLKPYDT
-562 KEEE
+562 NEKE

>member
-6 GIGRYTILVAIA
+6 CIGRYTILVAIA
-18 AMCICIA
+18 AMCISIA
-25 YSATPRKKKKNR
+25 YGATPRKKKKNR

-70 DTADPLIRLLG
+70 DTADPLIKLLG

-156 RRLNLLQDTVHSQTL
+156 RRLDLLEDTIHSQTL
-171 YDHLIKIRNYVPADQ
+171 YGHLVKIRNYVPADQ

-192 ISNRYMTDVYDWPAH
+192 ISNWYRTDGYNWSMN
-207 PITFDYIGGQTIVY
+207 PITFDYKNGQTIVY
-221 HKPYVLELENTC
+221 HKPYVYELEYTSD
-233 EYQPTDTSRLVL
+233 YPTDTSRIVL

-312 NAIFDALWKPSKTVW
+312 NAIFDAIWKPSKTVW

-355 GKVSNKTSWTQ
+355 GKVSDKTTWTNT
-366 EYSHTRYNPDDHIY
+366 YSYTRYNPDDHIY

-388 TTPYAWLTKYIDAR
+388 TTPYAWLTEYIKAR
-402 KDQFIPAKKDKK
+402 KNQFTPAKKDQKR
-414 HFNAH
+414 FNTH
-419 QRVKIWYLSHVR
+419 QRAKVWYLNHIR
-431 ALEEGVDDDLYYQ
+431 AMEEGIDDDLYYQ
-444 LCMAQADSMK
+444 LWLQADSMK

-462 MGMIFASV
+462 IGIAFDVV
-470 DSIFLRKNK
+470 DSTFRQKNK

-487 VKDFDKNWSAALLAG
+487 VKEFGKWSPALLAG

-512 GPYPITDNASF
+512 GPYPITDDTSF
-523 SKAIGNFKPYE
+523 SKAISHFKPYE

-548 IPVELSAWLRPYDT
+548 IPVELSVWLKPYDT
-562 KEEE
+562 NEEE

>member
-6 GIGRYTILVAIA
+6 CIGRYTILVAIA
-18 AMCICIA
+18 AMCISIA
-25 YSATPRKKKKNR
+25 YGATPRKKKKNR

-70 DTADPLIRLLG
+70 DTADPLIRLLE

-106 KRNSND
+106 KRNSSD

-143 ASKQDTIQLKKVI
+143 ASKQNTIQLKKVI
-156 RRLNLLQDTVHSQTL
+156 RRLDLLQDTVHSQTL
-171 YDHLIKIRNYVPADQ
+171 YGHLVKIRNYVPADQ

-192 ISNRYMTDVYDWPAH
+192 ISNWYRTDGYNWSMN
-207 PITFDYIGGQTIVY
+207 PITFDYKNGQIIVY
-221 HKPYVLELENTC
+221 HKPYVYELEYTSD
-233 EYQPTDTSRLVL
+233 YPTDTSRIVL

-355 GKVSNKTSWTQ
+355 GKVSNKTSWSH
-366 EYSHTRYNPDDHIY
+366 EYSYTRYNPDDHIY
-380 WAGWRFGI
+380 WAGWRFDI
-388 TTPYAWLTKYIDAR
+388 NTPYVWLTEYIKAR
-402 KDQFIPAKKDKK
+402 KNQFTPAKKDQKR
-414 HFNAH
+414 FNTH
-419 QRVKIWYLSHVR
+419 QRAKVWYLNHIR
-431 ALEEGVDDDLYYQ
+431 AMEEGIDDDLYYQ
-444 LCMAQADSMK
+444 LWLRADSMK

-462 MGMIFASV
+462 IGIVFDEV
-470 DSIFLRKNK
+470 DSTFRQKNK

-487 VKDFDKNWSAALLAG
+487 VKEFGKWSPALLAG
-502 LKKND
+502 LKEKD

-512 GPYPITDNASF
+512 GSYPITDDASF

-548 IPVELSAWLRPYDT
+548 IPVELSVWLKPYDT
-562 KEEE
+562 TEKK

>member
-6 GIGRYTILVAIA
+6 CIGRYTILVAIA
-18 AMCICIA
+18 AMCISIA
-25 YSATPRKKKKNR
+25 YGATPRKKKKNR

-106 KRNSND
+106 KRNSSD

-192 ISNRYMTDVYDWPAH
+192 ISNWYRTDGYNWSMN
-207 PITFDYIGGQTIVY
+207 PITFDYKNGQTIVY
-221 HKPYVLELENTC
+221 HKPYVYELEYTSD
-233 EYQPTDTSRLVL
+233 YPTDTSRIVL

-355 GKVSNKTSWTQ
+355 GKVSNKTSWSH
-366 EYSHTRYNPDDHIY
+366 EYSYTRYNPDDHIY
-380 WAGWRFGI
+380 WAGWRFDI
-388 TTPYAWLTKYIDAR
+388 NTPYVWLTEYIKAR
-402 KDQFIPAKKDKK
+402 KNQFTPAKKDQKR
-414 HFNAH
+414 FNTH
-419 QRVKIWYLSHVR
+419 QRAKVWYLNHIR
-431 ALEEGVDDDLYYQ
+431 AMEEGIDDDLYYQ
-444 LCMAQADSMK
+444 LWLRADSMK

-462 MGMIFASV
+462 IGIVFDEV
-470 DSIFLRKNK
+470 DSTFRQKNK

-487 VKDFDKNWSAALLAG
+487 VKEFGKWSPALLAG
-502 LKKND
+502 LKEKD

-512 GPYPITDNASF
+512 GSYPITDDASF

-548 IPVELSAWLRPYDT
+548 IPVELSVWLKPYDT
-562 KEEE
+562 TEKK

>member
-6 GIGRYTILVAIA
+6 CIGRYTILVAIA
-18 AMCICIA
+18 AMCISIA
-25 YSATPRKKKKNR
+25 YGATPRKKKKNR

-156 RRLNLLQDTVHSQTL
+156 RRLNLLQDTIHSQTL

-192 ISNRYMTDVYDWPAH
+192 ISNWYRTDGYNWSMN
-207 PITFDYIGGQTIVY
+207 PITFDYKNGQTIVY
-221 HKPYVLELENTC
+221 HKPYVYELEYTSD
-233 EYQPTDTSRLVL
+233 YPTDTSRIVL

-312 NAIFDALWKPSKTVW
+312 NAIFDAIWKPSKTVW

-336 NKYLLQGTLSYQ
+336 NKYLLQGTLTYSGQ
-348 SKKVNVD
+348 KVNID
-355 GKVSNKTSWTQ
+355 GKVSNKTAWTQ
-366 EYSHTRYNPDDHIY
+366 KYSYTRYNPDDHIY

-388 TTPYAWLTKYIDAR
+388 TTPYAWLTEYIKAR
-402 KDQFIPAKKDKK
+402 KNQFTPAKKDQKR
-414 HFNAH
+414 FNTH
-419 QRVKIWYLSHVR
+419 QRAKVWYLNHIR
-431 ALEEGVDDDLYYQ
+431 AMEEGIDDDLYYQ
-444 LCMAQADSMK
+444 LWLQADSMK

-462 MGMIFASV
+462 IGIVFDEV
-470 DSIFLRKNK
+470 DSTFRQKNK

-487 VKDFDKNWSAALLAG
+487 VKEFGKWSPALLAG

-512 GPYPITDNASF
+512 GPYPITDDASF
-523 SKAIGNFKPYE
+523 SKAISHFKPYE

-548 IPVELSAWLRPYDT
+548 IPVELSVWLKPYGT
-562 KEEE
+562 NEKE

>member
-6 GIGRYTILVAIA
+6 CIGRYTILVAIA

-25 YSATPRKKKKNR
+25 YGATPRKKKKNR

-70 DTADPLIRLLG
+70 DTADPLIKLLG

-192 ISNRYMTDVYDWPAH
+192 ISDKIWPDRYNLPAH
-207 PITFDYIGGQTIVY
+207 PITFDYKNGQTIVY
-221 HKPYVLELENTC
+221 KRECVYELEYKY
-233 EYQPTDTSRLVL
+233 EPTDTSRLVL

-312 NAIFDALWKPSKTVW
+312 NAIFDAIWKPSKTVW

-336 NKYLLQGTLSYQ
+336 NKYLLQGTLTYQ
-348 SKKVNVD
+348 SKKVDVD
-355 GKVSNKTSWTQ
+355 GKVSNKSSWTD
-366 EYSHTRYNPDDHIY
+366 EISYTHYNPDDHIY
-380 WAGWRFGI
+380 WAGRRFGI
-388 TTPYAWLTKYIDAR
+388 CAPHEWQREYIEAR
-402 KDQFIPAKKDKK
+402 KNQFFPAKKDQK
-414 HFNAH
+414 HFNNF
-419 QRVKIWYLSHVR
+419 QLVKIWYLSHIR
-431 ALEEGVDDDLYYQ
+431 ALEEGVDDDLFYQ
-444 LCMAQADSMK
+444 RWPTQADSMK
-454 QACYIAPF
+454 QACYITPY
-462 MGMIFASV
+462 MGVAFNSV
-470 DSIFLRKNK
+470 DSIFRKKNK
-479 WSPEQGVV
+479 WAPEQGAVIT
-487 VKDFDKNWSAALLAG
+487 DFDKDYSAALLAG
-502 LKKND
+502 LKKKD

-512 GPYPITDNASF
+512 GLYPITDVASF
-523 SKAIGNFKPYE
+523 TEAISHFKPYE

-548 IPVELSAWLRPYDT
+548 IPVELSLWFRPYEQNE
-562 KEEE
+562 KQ

>member
-18 AMCICIA
+18 AMCISIA
-25 YSATPRKKKKNR
+25 YGATPRKKKKNR

-70 DTADPLIRLLG
+70 DTADPLIRLLE

-156 RRLNLLQDTVHSQTL
+156 RRLNLLQDTIHSQTL

-192 ISNRYMTDVYDWPAH
+192 ISNWYRTDGYNWSMN
-207 PITFDYIGGQTIVY
+207 PITFDYKNGQTIVY
-221 HKPYVLELENTC
+221 HKPYVYELEYTSD
-233 EYQPTDTSRLVL
+233 YPTDTSRIVL

-312 NAIFDALWKPSKTVW
+312 NAIFDAIWKPSKTVW

-336 NKYLLQGTLSYQ
+336 NKYLLQGTLTYSGQ
-348 SKKVNVD
+348 KVNID
-355 GKVSNKTSWTQ
+355 GKVSNKTAWTQ
-366 EYSHTRYNPDDHIY
+366 KYSYTRYNPDDHIY

-388 TTPYAWLTKYIDAR
+388 TTPYAWLTEYIKAR
-402 KDQFIPAKKDKK
+402 KNQFTPAKKDQKR
-414 HFNAH
+414 FNTH
-419 QRVKIWYLSHVR
+419 QRAKVWYLNHIR
-431 ALEEGVDDDLYYQ
+431 AMEEGIDDDLYYQ
-444 LCMAQADSMK
+444 LWLQADSMK

-462 MGMIFASV
+462 IGIVFDEV
-470 DSIFLRKNK
+470 DSTFRQKNK

-487 VKDFDKNWSAALLAG
+487 VKEFGKWSPALLAG

-512 GPYPITDNASF
+512 GPYPITDDASF
-523 SKAIGNFKPYE
+523 SKAISHFKPYE

-548 IPVELSAWLRPYDT
+548 IPVELSVWLRPYDT
-562 KEEE
+562 TEKK

>member
-1 MITRH
+1 
-6 GIGRYTILVAIA
+6 
-18 AMCICIA
+18 MCISIA
-25 YSATPRKKKKNR
+25 YGATPRKKKKNR

-106 KRNSND
+106 KRNSSD

-156 RRLNLLQDTVHSQTL
+156 RRLDLLQDTVHSQTL
-171 YDHLIKIRNYVPADQ
+171 YGHLVKIRNYVPADQ

-192 ISNRYMTDVYDWPAH
+192 ISNWYRTDGYNWSMN
-207 PITFDYIGGQTIVY
+207 PITFDYKNGQTIVY
-221 HKPYVLELENTC
+221 HKPYVYELEYTSD
-233 EYQPTDTSRLVL
+233 YPTDTSRIVL

-312 NAIFDALWKPSKTVW
+312 NAIFDALWMPSKTVW

-355 GKVSNKTSWTQ
+355 GKVSNKTSWSH
-366 EYSHTRYNPDDHIY
+366 EYSYTRYNPDDHIY
-380 WAGWRFGI
+380 WAGWRFDI
-388 TTPYAWLTKYIDAR
+388 NTPYVWLTEYIKAR
-402 KDQFIPAKKDKK
+402 KNQFTPAKKDQKR
-414 HFNAH
+414 FNTH
-419 QRVKIWYLSHVR
+419 QRAKVWYLNHIR
-431 ALEEGVDDDLYYQ
+431 AMEEGIDDDLYYQ
-444 LCMAQADSMK
+444 LWLRADSMK

-462 MGMIFASV
+462 IGIVFDEV
-470 DSIFLRKNK
+470 DSTFRQKNK

-487 VKDFDKNWSAALLAG
+487 VKEFGKWSPALLAG
-502 LKKND
+502 LKEKD

-512 GPYPITDNASF
+512 GSYPITDDASF

-548 IPVELSAWLRPYDT
+548 IPVELSVWLKPYDT
-562 KEEE
+562 TEKK

>member
-6 GIGRYTILVAIA
+6 CIGRYTILVAIA

-25 YSATPRKKKKNR
+25 YGATPRKKKKNR

-44 VKPPSEPFEKVTE
+44 VKPPSEPFEKVSE

-106 KRNSND
+106 KRNSSD

-192 ISNRYMTDVYDWPAH
+192 ISNWYRTDGYNWSMN
-207 PITFDYIGGQTIVY
+207 PITFDYKNGQTIVY
-221 HKPYVLELENTC
+221 HKPYVYELEYTSD
-233 EYQPTDTSRLVL
+233 YPTDTSRIVL

-306 AIEIGL
+306 VIEIGL
-312 NAIFDALWKPSKTVW
+312 NAIFDAIWKPSKTVW

-355 GKVSNKTSWTQ
+355 GKVSNKTSWTH
-366 EYSHTRYNPDDHIY
+366 EYSYTRYNPDDHIY
-380 WAGWRFGI
+380 WAGWRFDI
-388 TTPYAWLTKYIDAR
+388 NTPYVWLTEYIKAR
-402 KDQFIPAKKDKK
+402 KNQFTPAKKDQKR
-414 HFNAH
+414 FNTH
-419 QRVKIWYLSHVR
+419 QRAKVWYLNHIR
-431 ALEEGVDDDLYYQ
+431 AMEEGIDDDLYYQ
-444 LCMAQADSMK
+444 LWLRADSMK

-462 MGMIFASV
+462 IGIVFDEV
-470 DSIFLRKNK
+470 DSTFRQKNK

-487 VKDFDKNWSAALLAG
+487 VKEFGKWSPALLAG
-502 LKKND
+502 LKEKD

-512 GPYPITDNASF
+512 GSYPITDDASF

-548 IPVELSAWLRPYDT
+548 IPVELSVWLKPYDT
-562 KEEE
+562 TEKK

>member
-1 MITRH
+1 
-6 GIGRYTILVAIA
+6 
-18 AMCICIA
+18 MCISIA
-25 YSATPRKKKKNR
+25 YGATPRKKKKNR
-37 RATRTEI
+37 RATRTEY

-57 WVGEYIEQ
+57 WVGEYIER
-65 KSYSR
+65 KSDFR
-70 DTADPLIRLLG
+70 DTADPLIRLLE

-192 ISNRYMTDVYDWPAH
+192 ISNKIWPDRYNLPAH
-207 PITFDYIGGQTIVY
+207 PITFDYKNGQTIVY
-221 HKPYVLELENTC
+221 KRECVYELEYKY
-233 EYQPTDTSRLVL
+233 EPTDTSRLVL

-312 NAIFDALWKPSKTVW
+312 NAIFDAIWKPSKTVW

-336 NKYLLQGTLSYQ
+336 NKYLLQGTLTYQ
-348 SKKVNVD
+348 SKKVDVD
-355 GKVSNKTSWTQ
+355 GKVSNKSSWTD
-366 EYSHTRYNPDDHIY
+366 EISYTHYNPDDHIY
-380 WAGWRFGI
+380 WAGRRFGI
-388 TTPYAWLTKYIDAR
+388 CAPHEWQRKYIEAR
-402 KDQFIPAKKDKK
+402 KNQFFPAKKDQK
-414 HFNAH
+414 HFNNF
-419 QRVKIWYLSHVR
+419 QLVKIWYLSHIR
-431 ALEEGVDDDLYYQ
+431 ALEEGVDDDLFYQ
-444 LCMAQADSMK
+444 RWPTQADSMK
-454 QACYIAPF
+454 QACYITPY
-462 MGMIFASV
+462 MGVAFNSV
-470 DSIFLRKNK
+470 DSIFRKKNK
-479 WSPEQGVV
+479 WAPEQGAVIT
-487 VKDFDKNWSAALLAG
+487 DFDKDYSAALLAG
-502 LKKND
+502 LKKKD

-512 GPYPITDNASF
+512 GSYPITDNASF
-523 SKAIGNFKPYE
+523 SKAISHFKPYE

-548 IPVELSAWLRPYDT
+548 IPVELSLWFRPYEQNE
-562 KEEE
+562 KQ

>member
-1 MITRH
+1 
-6 GIGRYTILVAIA
+6 
-18 AMCICIA
+18 MCICIA
-25 YSATPRKKKKNR
+25 YGATPRKKKKNR
-37 RATRTEI
+37 RATRTEY

-70 DTADPLIRLLG
+70 DTADPLIRLLE

-192 ISNRYMTDVYDWPAH
+192 ISDKIWPDRYNLPAH
-207 PITFDYIGGQTIVY
+207 PITFDYKNGQTIVY
-221 HKPYVLELENTC
+221 KRECVYELEYKY
-233 EYQPTDTSRLVL
+233 EPTDTSRLVL

-312 NAIFDALWKPSKTVW
+312 NAIFDAIWKPSKTVW

-336 NKYLLQGTLSYQ
+336 NKYLLQGTLTYQ
-348 SKKVNVD
+348 SKKVDVD
-355 GKVSNKTSWTQ
+355 GKVSNKSSWTD
-366 EYSHTRYNPDDHIY
+366 EISYTHYNPDDHIY
-380 WAGWRFGI
+380 WAGRRFGI
-388 TTPYAWLTKYIDAR
+388 CAPHEWQREYIEAR
-402 KDQFIPAKKDKK
+402 KNQFFPAKKDQK
-414 HFNAH
+414 HFNNF
-419 QRVKIWYLSHVR
+419 QLVKIWYLSHIR
-431 ALEEGVDDDLYYQ
+431 ALEEGVDDDLFYQ
-444 LCMAQADSMK
+444 RWPTQADSMK
-454 QACYIAPF
+454 QACYITPY
-462 MGMIFASV
+462 MGVAFNSV
-470 DSIFLRKNK
+470 DSIFRKKNK
-479 WSPEQGVV
+479 WAPEQGAVIT
-487 VKDFDKNWSAALLAG
+487 DFDKDYSAALLAG
-502 LKKND
+502 LKKKD

-512 GPYPITDNASF
+512 GLYPITDVASF
-523 SKAIGNFKPYE
+523 TEAISHFKPYE

-548 IPVELSAWLRPYDT
+548 IPVELSLWFRPYEQNE
-562 KEEE
+562 KQ

>member
-1 MITRH
+1 MITRQR
-6 GIGRYTILVAIA
+6 IGRYTVLIAIA
-18 AMCICIA
+18 AMCISIA
-25 YSATPRKKKKNR
+25 YGATPRKKKKNR
-37 RATRTEI
+37 RATRTEY
-44 VKPPSEPFEKVTE
+44 VKPPTEPFEKVTE
-57 WVGEYIEQ
+57 WVGEYIER
-65 KSYSR
+65 KSNYR
-70 DTADPLIRLLG
+70 DTADPLIRLLE

-127 TAANKTK
+127 TAVNKTK

-171 YDHLIKIRNYVPADQ
+171 YGHLIKIRNYVPADQ

-192 ISNRYMTDVYDWPAH
+192 ISNWYRKDVYNWPMN
-207 PITFDYIGGQTIVY
+207 PITFDYKDGQTIVY

-233 EYQPTDTSRLVL
+233 EYQPTDTSRLVF

-336 NKYLLQGTLSYQ
+336 NKYLLKGTLSFQ
-348 SKKVNVD
+348 SQKVDVN
-355 GKVSNKTSWTQ
+355 GKVSNKTSWTNK
-366 EYSHTRYNPDDHIY
+366 YSYTRYNPDDHIY

-388 TTPYAWLTKYIDAR
+388 TTPYEWLTKYIKAR
-402 KDQFIPAKKDKK
+402 KSQFTPAKKDKK
-414 HFNAH
+414 HFNTH
-419 QRVKIWYLSHVR
+419 QRLKVWYLNHIR
-431 ALEEGVDDDLYYQ
+431 ALEEGVDDDLFYELYIPK
-444 LCMAQADSMK
+444 ADSMK

-462 MGMIFASV
+462 MGVTLSSV
-470 DSIFLRKNK
+470 DSIFRQKNK
-479 WSPEQGVV
+479 WSPDQGVV
-487 VKDFDKNWSAALLAG
+487 ITDFYKEYSAALLAG
-502 LKKND
+502 LKKKD

-512 GPYPITDNASF
+512 GSYPITDDASF
-523 SKAIGNFKPYE
+523 SDAISHFKPYE

-548 IPVELSAWLRPYDT
+548 IPVELSICLRDYDKNE
-562 KEEE
+562 KE

>member
-1 MITRH
+1 
-6 GIGRYTILVAIA
+6 
-18 AMCICIA
+18 MCISIA
-25 YSATPRKKKKNR
+25 YGATPRKKKKNR

-106 KRNSND
+106 KRNSSD

-192 ISNRYMTDVYDWPAH
+192 ISNWYRTDGYNWSMN
-207 PITFDYIGGQTIVY
+207 PITFDYKNGQTIVY
-221 HKPYVLELENTC
+221 HKPYVYELEYTSD
-233 EYQPTDTSRLVL
+233 YPTDTSRIVL

-312 NAIFDALWKPSKTVW
+312 NAIFDAIWKPSKTVW

-336 NKYLLQGTLSYQ
+336 NKYLLQGTLTYSGQ
-348 SKKVNVD
+348 KVNID
-355 GKVSNKTSWTQ
+355 GKVSNKTAWTQ
-366 EYSHTRYNPDDHIY
+366 KYSYTRYNPDDHIY

-388 TTPYAWLTKYIDAR
+388 TTPYAWLTEYIKAR
-402 KDQFIPAKKDKK
+402 KNQFTPAKKDQKR
-414 HFNAH
+414 FNTH
-419 QRVKIWYLSHVR
+419 QRAKVWYLNHIR
-431 ALEEGVDDDLYYQ
+431 AMEEGIDDDLYYQ
-444 LCMAQADSMK
+444 LWLQADSMK

-462 MGMIFASV
+462 IGIVFDEV
-470 DSIFLRKNK
+470 DSTFRQKNK

-487 VKDFDKNWSAALLAG
+487 VKEFGKWSPALLAG

-512 GPYPITDNASF
+512 GPYPITDDASF
-523 SKAIGNFKPYE
+523 SKAISHFKPYE

-548 IPVELSAWLRPYDT
+548 IPVELSVWLKPYGT
-562 KEEE
+562 NEKE

>member
-6 GIGRYTILVAIA
+6 CIGRYTILVAIA
-18 AMCICIA
+18 AMCISIA
-25 YSATPRKKKKNR
+25 YGATPRKKKKNR

-156 RRLNLLQDTVHSQTL
+156 RRLDLLQDTVHSQTL

-192 ISNRYMTDVYDWPAH
+192 ISNWYRTDGYNWSMN
-207 PITFDYIGGQTIVY
+207 PITFDYKNGQTIVY
-221 HKPYVLELENTC
+221 HKPYVYELEYTSD
-233 EYQPTDTSRLVL
+233 YPTDTSRIVL

-355 GKVSNKTSWTQ
+355 GKVSNKTSWSH
-366 EYSHTRYNPDDHIY
+366 EYSYTRYNPDDHIY
-380 WAGWRFGI
+380 WAGWRFDI
-388 TTPYAWLTKYIDAR
+388 NTPYVWLTEYIKAR
-402 KDQFIPAKKDKK
+402 KNQFTPAKKDQKR
-414 HFNAH
+414 FNTH
-419 QRVKIWYLSHVR
+419 QRAKVWYLNHIR
-431 ALEEGVDDDLYYQ
+431 AMEEGIDDDLYYQ
-444 LCMAQADSMK
+444 LWLRADSMK

-462 MGMIFASV
+462 IGIVFDEV
-470 DSIFLRKNK
+470 DSTFRQKNK

-487 VKDFDKNWSAALLAG
+487 VKEFGKWSPALLAG
-502 LKKND
+502 LKEKD

-512 GPYPITDNASF
+512 GSYPITDDASF

-548 IPVELSAWLRPYDT
+548 IPVELSVWLKPYDT
-562 KEEE
+562 TEKK

>member
-6 GIGRYTILVAIA
+6 RIGRYAVLVAIA
-18 AMCICIA
+18 AMCISIA
-25 YSATPRKKKKNR
+25 YGATPRKKKKNR
-37 RATRTEI
+37 RATRTEY

-57 WVGEYIEQ
+57 WVGEYIER
-65 KSYSR
+65 KSDFR
-70 DTADPLIRLLG
+70 DTADPLIRLLE

-171 YDHLIKIRNYVPADQ
+171 YGHLIKIRNYVPADQ

-192 ISNRYMTDVYDWPAH
+192 ISDKIWPDRYNLPAH
-207 PITFDYIGGQTIVY
+207 PITFDYKNGQTIVY
-221 HKPYVLELENTC
+221 KRECMYELEYKY
-233 EYQPTDTSRLVL
+233 EPTDTSRLVL

-336 NKYLLQGTLSYQ
+336 NKYLLQGTLSFQ
-348 SKKVNVD
+348 SQKVDVN
-355 GKVSNKTSWTQ
+355 GKVSNKTSWTD
-366 EYSHTRYNPDDHIY
+366 EVSYTRYNPDDHIY

-388 TTPYAWLTKYIDAR
+388 CTPHEWQRKYIEAR
-402 KDQFIPAKKDKK
+402 KNQFFPANKDKK
-414 HFNAH
+414 HFNIF
-419 QRVKIWYLSHVR
+419 QLTKLWYLSHIR
-431 ALEEGVDDDLYYQ
+431 ALEEGIDDDLYFQ
-444 LCMAQADSMK
+444 QRPAQADSMK

-462 MGMIFASV
+462 MGVIFSSV
-470 DSIFLRKNK
+470 DSTFRQKNK

-487 VKDFDKNWSAALLAG
+487 IKDFDKDRSAALLAG
-502 LKKND
+502 LKKKD

-512 GPYPITDNASF
+512 GPFPITDDASF
-523 SKAIGNFKPYE
+523 SKAISHFKPYE
-534 VVNVVVQRKKKRLT
+534 VVNVVVQRKKKRLI
-548 IPVELSAWLRPYDT
+548 IPVELSVWLKPYDT
-562 KEEE
+562 TEKE

>member
-6 GIGRYTILVAIA
+6 CIGRYTILVAIA

-25 YSATPRKKKKNR
+25 YGATPRKKKKNR

-192 ISNRYMTDVYDWPAH
+192 ISNWYRTDGYNWSMN
-207 PITFDYIGGQTIVY
+207 PITFDYKNGQTIVY
-221 HKPYVLELENTC
+221 HKPYVYELEYTSD
-233 EYQPTDTSRLVL
+233 YPTDTSRIVL

-312 NAIFDALWKPSKTVW
+312 NAIFDAIWKPSKTVW

-336 NKYLLQGTLSYQ
+336 NKYLLQGTLTYSGQ
-348 SKKVNVD
+348 KVNID
-355 GKVSNKTSWTQ
+355 GKVSNKTAWTQ
-366 EYSHTRYNPDDHIY
+366 KYSYTRYNPDDHIY

-388 TTPYAWLTKYIDAR
+388 TTPYAWLTEYIKAR
-402 KDQFIPAKKDKK
+402 KNQFTPAKKDQKR
-414 HFNAH
+414 FNTH
-419 QRVKIWYLSHVR
+419 QRAKVWYLNHIR
-431 ALEEGVDDDLYYQ
+431 AMEEGIDDDLYYQ
-444 LCMAQADSMK
+444 LWLQADSMK

-462 MGMIFASV
+462 IGIVFDEV
-470 DSIFLRKNK
+470 DSTFRQKNK

-487 VKDFDKNWSAALLAG
+487 VKEFGKWSPALLAG

-512 GPYPITDNASF
+512 GPYPITDDASF
-523 SKAIGNFKPYE
+523 SKAISHFKPYE

-548 IPVELSAWLRPYDT
+548 IPVELSVWLKPYGT
-562 KEEE
+562 NEKE